1 MEVSH
6 IKFGY
11 VHGTNGKVHLW
22 PYVNM
27 AEKRNFPIT
36 PGGVS
41 HTNFQQKWLNDLWNT
56 WGSQFKAIF
65 NWALL

>member
-1 MEVSH
+1 
-6 IKFGY
+6 
-11 VHGTNGKVHLW
+11 
-22 PYVNM
+22 M
-27 AEKRNFPIT
+27 AEKWNFPIT

-41 HTNFQQKWLNDLWNT
+41 HTNFQQNWLNDLRNT